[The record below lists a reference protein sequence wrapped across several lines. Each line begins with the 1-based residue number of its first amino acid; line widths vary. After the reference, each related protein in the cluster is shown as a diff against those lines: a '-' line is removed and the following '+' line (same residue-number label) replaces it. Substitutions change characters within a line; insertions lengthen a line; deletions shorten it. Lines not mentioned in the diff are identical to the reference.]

1 MVCEKFFWCLV
12 AGLVM
17 VCCCGFLVGV
27 FWGGCWL
34 VGLGFGGC
42 GVFFW
47 FVFVVFSK
55 RFILCFF
62 IFGIKFSN
70 ILWLKEGCMVW

>member
-1 MVCEKFFWCLV
+1 MFGCWFGDGVLLWFF
-12 AGLVM
+12 G
-17 VCCCGFLVGV
+17 GD
-27 FWGGCWL
+27 FWGVVGWW
-34 VGLGFGGC
+34 VWGLGVV
-42 GVFFW
+42 VFFW